1 LAFGWRG
8 VNDWLLIRQVRLD
21 YAYYNNM
28 IFCESPLSL
37 SLNHKVDQA
46 IKPLEL
52 SNIQENP
59 AAQHH

>member
-8 VNDWLLIRQVRLD
+8 VNDWLLIRQV
-21 YAYYNNM
+21 YNNM